1 MEKYGQGA
9 HKFLVLDEQILLLAY
24 NDPAEFD
31 ASPVQ
36 GKTLTL
42 NAIGGK
48 RKIDAAGWIKL
59 QSGFR
64 AELYSAM
71 SYDVQFH
78 AGNKRLSK
86 CVDSTIAW
94 LDELLP
100 PHANNKASAHPKTAT
115 GTASLPGAMFAV
127 IQGGN
132 NDFERR
138 RCLTAVVE
146 RLARYEPTAES
157 LAPGTS
163 VWNQRPIKGF
173 IYGGLGVDDLPEDRA
188 RAYTRN
194 ASMLPAEYP
203 RMVPLIETPE
213 DVLEA
218 ISYGIDLFSNAYSG
232 RVAELGHA
240 FCFAIRPTSDD
251 SSSIQTPLAAEMGGE
266 RNKMNLHDGIF
277 ELDKRPLIEGCS
289 CYTCQ
294 KHTRAYI
301 HHLIN
306 THEMLATILLV
317 IHNTHHYLE
326 FFSTIREAVTGGTFE
341 QYKTSF
347 LEAYRRPLPSA

>member
-1 MEKYGQGA
+1 M
-9 HKFLVLDEQILLLAY
+9 VLDDQILLLAY

-59 QSGFR
+59 QSAFR
-64 AELYSAM
+64 AELYTTM
-71 SYDVQFH
+71 SYDVQFY

-86 CVDSTIAW
+86 CVDATIAW

-100 PHANNKASAHPKTAT
+100 PHELNKMSAYPKSTT
-115 GTASLPGAMFAV
+115 GPSNVPGAMFAV

-132 NDFERR
+132 NDFERK
-138 RCLTAVVE
+138 RCLKAVVE
-146 RLARYEPTAES
+146 RVQRYEASEASGDNKWT
-157 LAPGTS
+157 
-163 VWNQRPIKGF
+163 QRPIKGF
-173 IYGGLGVDDLPEDRA
+173 IFGGFGVDDLLEDRE
-188 RAYTRN
+188 RAFSVN
-194 ASMLPAEYP
+194 LSMLPAEYP
-203 RMVPLIETPE
+203 RLLPLIETPE
-213 DVLEA
+213 DVLA
-218 ISYGIDLFSNAYSG
+218 AASQGIDLFSNSYSG
-232 RVAELGHA
+232 RIAELGHA
-240 FCFAIRPTSDD
+240 LSFDIRPTS
-251 SSSIQTPLAAEMGGE
+251 TPAPALSPLTAELGGE
-266 RNKMNLHDGIF
+266 RNKMNMHDGIF
-277 ELDKRPLIEGCS
+277 ELDKRPLIEGCT

-317 IHNTHHYLE
+317 IHNTHHYLD
-326 FFSTIREAVTGGTFE
+326 FFSAIREAVAQGKFD
-341 QYKTSF
+341 QYKAEF
-347 LEAYRRPLPSA
+347 LEAYRRPL